1 MKIALGLVVA
11 ALISIAGFGLSVSG
25 AEDGSGLVL
34 AKCSSCHSMKR
45 VCRNLGKKDLA
56 AWEKTN
62 QRMADMGMTIT
73 ADELDAISNYLANA
87 KPGSNALCK

>member
-1 MKIALGLVVA
+1 MKIALSVVVA
-11 ALISIAGFGLSVSG
+11 ALITISGLGLSVSG

-34 AKCSSCHSMKR
+34 TKCSSCHSLKR
-45 VCRNLGKKDLA
+45 VCRGLGKKDLA

-73 ADELDAISNYLANA
+73 ADELDAVSNYLANA
-87 KPGSNALCK
+87 KPGSSPVCK